1 MIKCYNE
8 CLLSGIE
15 NTDAEKISWTAGLK
29 SSFKKGQT
37 ILYSKTDF
45 VISLYRP
52 FCKYYLYYNR
62 DVIERPGLQ
71 AAFLEVTT

>member
-52 FCKYYLYYNR
+52 FANIICIIIGMLLNVLDYK
-62 DVIERPGLQ
+62 PH
-71 AAFLEVTT
+71 FLEVTT